1 MQTQLSV
8 FKYIFNGVFFL
19 FLWMHILAI
28 CHQYCVWI
36 SSFNDRDSYMCTMY
50 MHYFNIWYGFF
61 FLCTDQFTFIENIQ
75 QNIGRKVPAEK
86 KTWQARSMGGPGGQP
101 PPLPNT
107 HFSCGNIFFLNLH
120 LKKMN
125 YHGVGSPLG
134 LEHVNNWSER
144 KDINSEIEDIGTL
157 RRYSHVSFD
166 V

>member
-8 FKYIFNGVFFL
+8 FKYIFNGFFFL

-86 KTWQARSMGGPGGQP
+86 KHGRHVAWEDPGASP
-101 PPLPNT
+101 PPPSQHTLFLRQ
-107 HFSCGNIFFLNLH
+107 HFFLKFTFKKKWITMELAHH
-120 LKKMN
+120 L
-125 YHGVGSPLG
+125 V
-134 LEHVNNWSER
+134 WSM
-144 KDINSEIEDIGTL
+144 
-157 RRYSHVSFD
+157 
-166 V
+166 

>member
-61 FLCTDQFTFIENIQ
+61 SYAQINLHLLKIYSRISEGKSQ
-75 QNIGRKVPAEK
+75 QKKKHGRHVAWED
-86 KTWQARSMGGPGGQP
+86 PGASP

-120 LKKMN
+120 FKKN
-125 YHGVGSPLG
+125 ELP
-134 LEHVNNWSER
+134 WSWLTTWFGAC
-144 KDINSEIEDIGTL
+144 K
-157 RRYSHVSFD
+157 
-166 V
+166 